1 MSCSH
6 YGFCRYKKNAGCRVY
21 AEDEGGLRGGW
32 KKNKKRAKKSSVAKQ
47 ISAQQ
52 DDEEEGYT
60 HRKSL
65 ALSVWYLPVTDR
77 LRAIFGNPD
86 DAKLMF

>member
-1 MSCSH
+1 M
-6 YGFCRYKKNAGCRVY
+6 
-21 AEDEGGLRGGW
+21 RGGR
-32 KKNKKRAKKSSVAKQ
+32 KKNKKGAKKSSVAKQ

-52 DDEEEGYT
+52 DDEEEGYM

-65 ALSVWYLPVTDR
+65 ALSVWYLPMTNR

-86 DAKLMF
+86 DAKLMSWHASADRLKDDGKLRHPSNGK